1 MTVALAIVA
10 LAILGGLCLLSLK
23 QQRERAAAE
32 KQTAGARS
40 QTGDAQHDRSMSR
53 RAAVRSGP
61 DQHEAGSGA
70 TPVE

>member
-23 QQRERAAAE
+23 RQRERAAAE

-53 RAAVRSGP
+53 RAAVRSSL
-61 DQHEAGSGA
+61 DQDEAGSGA
-70 TPVE
+70 RTVE